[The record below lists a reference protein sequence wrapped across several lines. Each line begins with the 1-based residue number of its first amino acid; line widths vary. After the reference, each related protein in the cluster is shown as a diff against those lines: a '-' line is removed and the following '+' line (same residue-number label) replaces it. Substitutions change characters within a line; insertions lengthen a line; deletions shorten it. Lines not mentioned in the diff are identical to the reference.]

1 MTPKYD
7 VIIVGTSFAA
17 SFFLMRY
24 LRRAP
29 AQTRV
34 LVLERGGTDTK
45 AWQLQNKRTS
55 SIAPAEVY
63 YNATPEKQWYTSPGF
78 GGNSKCWLGGT
89 VRMMPGDFQ
98 LKSRYGV
105 GWDWPMTYDDLEQHY
120 LHGRGGHAGVG
131 TPRQPDAALAP
142 LPAAAAPACRIRRCS

>member
-1 MTPKYD
+1 MSSRCLLLQSREPWTVTPKYD

-17 SFFLMRY
+17 SFFLKRY
-24 LRRAP
+24 LEHAP
-29 AQTRV
+29 TQTRI

-55 SIAPAEVY
+55 SIAPDEVY

-98 LKSRYGV
+98 LKIDLFG
-105 GWDWPMTYDDLEQHY
+105 GFDAFGYDSLTEPIGQ
-120 LHGRGGHAGVG
+120 
-131 TPRQPDAALAP
+131 
-142 LPAAAAPACRIRRCS
+142 

>member
-24 LRRAP
+24 LERAP

-45 AWQLQNKRTS
+45 AWQLQNRRTS
-55 SIAPAEVY
+55 SIAPDRGVLQRYSREAVVY
-63 YNATPEKQWYTSPGF
+63 EP
-78 GGNSKCWLGGT
+78 WL
-89 VRMMPGDFQ
+89 RRQFQ
-98 LKSRYGV
+98 VLAWR
-105 GWDWPMTYDDLEQHY
+105 HRA
-120 LHGRGGHAGVG
+120 H
-131 TPRQPDAALAP
+131 DA
-142 LPAAAAPACRIRRCS
+142 R